1 MLLRA
6 PFVPHRAIGVMYN
19 CQIIGVAIEEENIP
33 CGDFPAVPLLP
44 RSVPAVPLLPRSLPA
59 VPLLPRSLPAV
70 PLLCRSRPGPARA
83 PSGEKPRPRGDRS
96 SCCPDLAGERAA
108 TEGAGWRAELLLS
121 GPGWRPEL
129 LLPGPGWRPELLLS
143 GPGW

>member
-33 CGDFPAVPLLP
+33 YADF
-44 RSVPAVPLLPRSLPA
+44 PA

-83 PSGEKPRPRGDRS
+83 PSGEKTRPRGDRS
-96 SCCPDLAGERAA
+96 SCCPDLTGERAA